1 MKQIY
6 AFGELVSQNVIN
18 ELIEE
23 YVEEKVTTEF
33 VETLYEY
40 EFRDNK

>member
-23 YVEEKVTTEF
+23 YGQEKVTTEF

-40 EFRDNK
+40 EFRDNN